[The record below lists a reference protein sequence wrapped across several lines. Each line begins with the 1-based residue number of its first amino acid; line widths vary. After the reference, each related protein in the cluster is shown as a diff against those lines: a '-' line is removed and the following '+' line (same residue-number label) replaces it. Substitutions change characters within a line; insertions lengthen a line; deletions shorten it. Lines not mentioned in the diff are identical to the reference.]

1 MVGPSWRLWRA
12 LFAMCVALAAFAVT
26 GRADAATSDTDAVD
40 AMSYRIAPV
49 SAVPAPPKAP
59 EMPSQAFEGIAFRCD
74 ARGAITIAPAVR
86 LEFGRASVTSAAT
99 DECVSRCEGGAWER
113 PLERPATPPASDNFA
128 ATFGAL
134 PSIVAPS
141 WVPAVPAEAVGL
153 GDGANAAR
161 GLERPPRPSV

>member
-26 GRADAATSDTDAVD
+26 GRADAAIADAEPVD
-40 AMSYRIAPV
+40 AMSYRVAPV
-49 SAVPAPPKAP
+49 SAVPAAPKAA
-59 EMPSQAFEGIAFRCD
+59 EIPSQAFEGIAFRCD

-86 LEFGRASVTSAAT
+86 LEFGKASVTAAAT
-99 DECVSRCEGGAWER
+99 DECVSRCEGGSWER
-113 PLERPATPPASDNFA
+113 PQERPATPPAGDSFA

-134 PSIVAPS
+134 PSILGAS

-153 GDGANAAR
+153 DDGASAAR
-161 GLERPPRPSV
+161 GLERPPRLAF